1 MMHAAGVKSG
11 IGPDIQGIVFDAV
24 GTLIHPSP
32 SVAEVYAS
40 AAARQG
46 VTIDRE
52 EVKARFY
59 RQFGDDEVDDQRGPL
74 LTDEP
79 TERKRWRRIVHR
91 VLPEVPDPDRAF
103 GELWEHFGRADS
115 WELDPDAAETIGS
128 LRAAGYRLRIGSNFD
143 GRLRRVLRGLTAL
156 RTFDEP
162 ILISSEIGFR
172 KPHPTFYEVAAAS
185 LNLAPSRILWVGDDV
200 ENDYGGPVRAGFA
213 AVLLDREAALADRT
227 IPTVK
232 RLSQLRPVPAAKRQ
246 RQ

>member
-1 MMHAAGVKSG
+1 MMHAVEVKSW

-46 VTIDRE
+46 VGLDRE
-52 EVKARFY
+52 EVKARFFH
-59 RQFGDDEVDDQRGPL
+59 QFGADEVDDRRGRL
-74 LTDEP
+74 ATDEP
-79 TERKRWRRIVHR
+79 TERERWRRIVHR

-103 GELWEHFGRADS
+103 GELWEYFGRPDS

-143 GRLRRVLRGLTAL
+143 GRLRGVIRGLTAL
-156 RTFDEP
+156 KTFDEP

-172 KPHPTFYEVAAAS
+172 KPHPTFYEAAAAS
-185 LNLAPSRILWVGDDV
+185 LNLSPSRILWVGDDL
-200 ENDYGGPVRAGFA
+200 ENDYGGPIRAGFTA
-213 AVLLDREAALADRT
+213 GLLDRDAAVTDRT
-227 IPTVK
+227 IRTIA
-232 RLSQLRPVPAAKRQ
+232 RLAQLRPGPAVKRR